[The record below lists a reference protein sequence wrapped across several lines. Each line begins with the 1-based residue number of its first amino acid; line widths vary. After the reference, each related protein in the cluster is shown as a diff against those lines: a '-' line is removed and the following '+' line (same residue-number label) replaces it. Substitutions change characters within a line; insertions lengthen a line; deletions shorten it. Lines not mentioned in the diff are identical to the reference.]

1 MLNKVY
7 LRRHTMKIKLIQPAM
22 LPRPMDT
29 KLKTR
34 MSPSLA
40 LLTLANLTPKEHE
53 VIIENENVER
63 IDFDEPV
70 DLVALTVTVDVMNRG
85 VEIAKEFQN
94 RGVTVVAGGIHITA
108 DPEGALYYFDAI
120 CVGMAERVWAKILED
135 KENYSLKKIYYDMG
149 KIAGKEVVSPNY
161 AMIDHNKYLYTNI
174 ISTSRGCP
182 FRCDFCYNSCKNVV
196 KTYIN
201 RPIDDVMKDIKA
213 LKTRHIMF
221 IDDNFIG
228 NPKWTRKLV
237 KEIKPLKLKW
247 NAAVTSNIVDMPELL
262 DEMKEAGCQSLFIG
276 FESINSK
283 SIDSVHKVQNSVNRY
298 EKLVDEIHKRGIMI
312 NASFVFG
319 LDEDDASVFK
329 NTLDWIVKNKIET
342 VTSHILTPYPGTKLY
357 SSLMEE
363 NRIVDFD
370 LSKYNTAH
378 VVYKP
383 MNMTAEELYNGYL
396 WIYEVV
402 YSFKNIMKRLPKSK
416 KQWIPFLSFN
426 LFYRKFGKMTEIL
439 CNMVSFKNIGRFF
452 RWLSYRI

>member
-1 MLNKVY
+1 
-7 LRRHTMKIKLIQPAM
+7 MKIKLIQPAM

-53 VIIENENVER
+53 LAIENENVEN
-63 IDFDEPV
+63 IDFIEPV
-70 DLVALTVTVDVMNRG
+70 DLVAITVTVDVMNRA
-85 VEIAKEFQN
+85 VEISKEFRN
-94 RGVTVVAGGIHITA
+94 RGVTVIAGGIHITA
-108 DPEGALYYFDAI
+108 DPEGALGSFDAI
-120 CVGMAERVWAKILED
+120 CVGMAERVWAKILKD
-135 KENYSLKKIYYDMG
+135 KENNSLKKIYYDMED
-149 KIAGKEVVSPNY
+149 ISGKEIVSPDY
-161 AMIDHNKYLYTNI
+161 CSIDNKKYLYTNI

-182 FRCDFCYNSCKNVV
+182 FKCDFCYNSCKDTL
-196 KTYIN
+196 KAYIN
-201 RPIDDVMKDIKA
+201 RPVEDVIKDIKA

-228 NPKWTRKLV
+228 NPKWTRNLL

-262 DEMKEAGCQSLFIG
+262 DEMKESGCQSLFIG
-276 FESINSK
+276 FESINMR
-283 SIDSVHKVQNSVNRY
+283 SIASVHKVQNSVKRY

-319 LDEDDASVFK
+319 LDEDETSVFK
-329 NTLDWIVKNKIET
+329 NTLEWIVKNKIET

-357 SSLMEE
+357 SSFIEE

-378 VVYKP
+378 AVYKP
-383 MNMTAEELYNGYL
+383 RNMTAEELYEGYR
-396 WIYEVV
+396 WIYKEV
-402 YSFKNIMKRLPKSK
+402 YSFKNIIKRLPECKM
-416 KQWIPFLSFN
+416 QWVPFLAFN
-426 LFYRKFGKMTEIL
+426 FFYRKFGKLTELL
-439 CNMVSFKNIGRFF
+439 CSIVSFKNIGRFF
-452 RWLSYRI
+452 RLLAYFIK

>member
-1 MLNKVY
+1 
-7 LRRHTMKIKLIQPAM
+7 MKIKLIQPKM

-40 LLTLANLTPKEHE
+40 LLTIASLTQKKHQ
-53 VIIENENVER
+53 VIIENENIEN

-70 DLVALTVTVDVMNRG
+70 DLVAITVTVDVMNRA
-85 VEIAKEFQN
+85 VEISKEFQK
-94 RGVTVVAGGIHITA
+94 RGVTVIAGGIHITA
-108 DPEGALYYFDAI
+108 DPEGASDSFDAI
-120 CVGMAERVWAKILED
+120 CVGMAERVWGKILRD
-135 KENYSLKKIYYDMG
+135 KENNSLKKIYYDMES
-149 KIAGKEVVSPNY
+149 IEGKEILSPNY
-161 AMIDHNKYLYTNI
+161 YIIDNKKYLYINI

-182 FRCDFCYNSCKNVV
+182 FECDFCYNSCKSVL

-201 RPIDDVMKDIKA
+201 RPIEDVIKDINT
-213 LKTRHIMF
+213 LKTRHVMF

-228 NPKWTRKLV
+228 NPKWTKRLLR
-237 KEIKPLKLKW
+237 EIKPLKLKW

-283 SIDSVHKVQNSVNRY
+283 SIDCVHKVQNSVNRY

-319 LDEDDASVFK
+319 LDEDDVSVFK
-329 NTLDWIVKNKIET
+329 STLDWIVKNKIET

-357 SSLMEE
+357 SSLIEE
-363 NRIVDFD
+363 NRIVDFN
-370 LSKYNTAH
+370 LSNYNTAH

-383 MNMTAEELYNGYL
+383 KNMTSEELYNGYL
-396 WIYEVV
+396 WIYKEV
-402 YSFKNIMKRLPKSK
+402 YTFKNIMKRLPKSK
-416 KQWIPFLSFN
+416 KQWIPFLAFN
-426 LFYRKFGKMTEIL
+426 FFYRKFGKFTELL
-439 CNMVSFKNIGRFF
+439 CDIVSFKNIGKFF
-452 RWLSYRI
+452 RRLAYFIK

>member
-1 MLNKVY
+1 M
-7 LRRHTMKIKLIQPAM
+7 RIKLIQPKM

-40 LLTLANLTPKEHE
+40 LLTIANLTPKEHE
-53 VIIENENVER
+53 VIIENENVEK

-70 DLVALTVTVDVMNRG
+70 DLVAITVTVDVMNRA
-85 VEIAKEFQN
+85 VEISNEFKKRN
-94 RGVTVVAGGIHITA
+94 VTVVAGGIHITA
-108 DPEGALYYFDAI
+108 DPDGALNSFDAI
-120 CVGMAERVWAKILED
+120 SVGMAERVWEKILRD
-135 KENYSLKKIYYDMG
+135 KENNSLKKMYYDMEN
-149 KIAGKEVVSPNY
+149 ISGKEIVSPNY
-161 AMIDHNKYLYTNI
+161 SIIDTKKYLYTNI

-182 FRCDFCYNSCKNVV
+182 FECDFCYNSCKNVL

-201 RPIDDVMKDIKA
+201 RPIADVIKDINA

-228 NPKWTRKLV
+228 NPKWTKKLLE
-237 KEIKPLKLKW
+237 EIKPLKLKW

-262 DEMKEAGCQSLFIG
+262 DEMKESGCQSLFIG

-283 SIDSVHKVQNSVNRY
+283 SIDSVHKVQNSVKRY

-319 LDEDDASVFK
+319 LDEDDVSVFK
-329 NTLDWIVKNKIET
+329 NTLEWIVRNKIET

-357 SSLMEE
+357 SALIEE
-363 NRIVDFD
+363 NRIVDFN
-370 LSKYNTAH
+370 LSNYNTAH

-383 MNMTAEELYNGYL
+383 KNMTAEELYNGYL
-396 WIYEVV
+396 WIYKEV
-402 YSFKNIMKRLPKSK
+402 YTFKNILKRLPKSK
-416 KQWIPFLSFN
+416 KQWIPFLAFN
-426 LFYRKFGKMTEIL
+426 LFYRKFGKLTELL
-439 CNMVSFKNIGRFF
+439 CNIVSFKNIGRFF
-452 RWLSYRI
+452 RWLAYCIK

>member
-1 MLNKVY
+1 
-7 LRRHTMKIKLIQPAM
+7 MKIKLIQPAM

-40 LLTLANLTPKEHE
+40 LLTIANLTPKEHE
-53 VIIENENVER
+53 VIIENENVEK

-70 DLVALTVTVDVMNRG
+70 DLVAITVTVDVMNRA
-85 VEIAKEFQN
+85 VEISKKFQN
-94 RGVTVVAGGIHITA
+94 RNVTVIAGGIHITA
-108 DPEGALYYFDAI
+108 DPEGAPLNSFDAI
-120 CVGMAERVWAKILED
+120 CVGMAEKVWAKILKD
-135 KENYSLKKIYYDMG
+135 KENNSLKKIYYDMED
-149 KIAGKEVVSPNY
+149 ITGKEIVSPNY
-161 AMIDHNKYLYTNI
+161 YIIDNKKYLYTNI

-182 FRCDFCYNSCKNVV
+182 FECDFCYNSCKNVL

-201 RPIDDVMKDIKA
+201 RPIDDVIKDINA

-228 NPKWTRKLV
+228 NPKWTKKLLE
-237 KEIKPLKLKW
+237 EIKPLKLKW

-262 DEMKEAGCQSLFIG
+262 NEMKAAGCQSLFIG

-283 SIDSVHKVQNSVNRY
+283 SIDSVHKVQNSVKRY

-319 LDEDDASVFK
+319 LDEDDVSVFK
-329 NTLDWIVKNKIET
+329 NTLKWIVKNKIET

-357 SSLMEE
+357 SSLMEK
-363 NRIVDFD
+363 NRIVDYN
-370 LSKYNTAH
+370 LSNYNTAH

-383 MNMTAEELYNGYL
+383 KNMTAEELYDGYL
-396 WIYEVV
+396 WIYKEV
-402 YSFKNIMKRLPKSK
+402 YTFKNIMKRLPKSK
-416 KQWIPFLSFN
+416 KQLIPFLAFN
-426 LFYRKFGKMTEIL
+426 FFYRKFGKLTELL
-439 CNMVSFKNIGRFF
+439 CNIVSFKNVGRFF
-452 RWLSYRI
+452 RWLAYCIK